1 MSGQLRTVR
10 HVLPVLEKYLLLP
23 NEADVFVAASSTSP
37 DDAGLAYLS
46 NKSYVKAI
54 VAVPY
59 ADEARLKQDHPDL
72 PYPNHPADTTP
83 VNTLNMFRSEW
94 LGNALRRAHA
104 AAFRCD
110 HAAVVRLRP
119 DMALYAPLLLADHD
133 PAALWVLHG
142 MNNHGGINDLL
153 AFGPPALMDPYFD
166 TYFAIP
172 DLYRD
177 GALFN
182 PELLLRRSLARAG
195 LREARPG
202 EPPTA
207 LRRLAVAWALVR
219 DDLAALRPGFDPP
232 ARGPFDF

>member
-1 MSGQLRTVR
+1 MSGQMRTVR
-10 HVLPVLEKYLLLP
+10 HVLPFLEKYLLFP
-23 NEADVFVAASSTSP
+23 NEVDVFVAASSTNP
-37 DDAGLAYLS
+37 DDPGLAYLA

-54 VAVPY
+54 VAVPF
-59 ADEARLKQDHPDL
+59 ADEEWLKQDHPDL
-72 PYPNHPADTTP
+72 PYPNRPADTTP

-104 AAFRCD
+104 AAFHCD
-110 HAAVVRLRP
+110 HTTVVRLRP

-142 MNNHGGINDLL
+142 MNNHGGINDIF

-172 DLYRD
+172 ALYRD
-177 GALFN
+177 GVLFN

-219 DDLAALRPGFDPP
+219 DDLAALRPGFNPP
-232 ARGPFDF
+232 VRGPFDF